1 MDDQSA
7 VIAFLSSPDAY
18 PGGGPVEVVETHS
31 ACVFLAGDR
40 AYKLKRAVRYDFLDF
55 STLDLRRLACEAE
68 VRLNARTAPGIY
80 LGAVPVTRDA
90 DGRLAIGGQGAPVE
104 WLVAMR
110 RFNQEGLLD
119 RLASRGALPPPRMP
133 TLADAVA
140 RMHDTAEVR
149 ADHGGLAGLTWVVD
163 RNAIVFEEYAEVLP
177 RDLAVRVSD
186 GSREA
191 LARHAALLEA
201 RRASGRVRQCHGDL
215 HLRNIVMVDGQPL
228 IFDAIEFN
236 DRIACTDVLYDLA
249 FLVMDL
255 LRTGLPAH
263 ASRLLNRYLEVR
275 DELDGIALMPLFL
288 SARAAIRAK
297 VTAIEATL
305 AHDPEQSARDRSLAG
320 EYLDDALAF
329 LETASPRLVAIGGFS
344 GAGKST
350 LAAALAPGMGTAP
363 GAVVLRSDV
372 IRKRLHGVSPE
383 TRLGSDAYRPEVSAR
398 VYADLCARAATVL
411 AAGYSVI
418 ADAVFAD
425 PAAREAIEQVAR
437 QSGAPFTGVWL
448 EAPAEVLRARVSARS
463 QDASDAT
470 AAVVERQLRNAPH
483 AHAWQV
489 VDTGGGAGEAERR
502 VRESLATKTTKNTK
516 AF

>member
-1 MDDQSA
+1 
-7 VIAFLSSPDAY
+7 
-18 PGGGPVEVVETHS
+18 
-31 ACVFLAGDR
+31 
-40 AYKLKRAVRYDFLDF
+40 
-55 STLDLRRLACEAE
+55 
-68 VRLNARTAPGIY
+68 
-80 LGAVPVTRDA
+80 
-90 DGRLAIGGQGAPVE
+90 
-104 WLVAMR
+104 
-110 RFNQEGLLD
+110 
-119 RLASRGALPPPRMP
+119 
-133 TLADAVA
+133 
-140 RMHDTAEVR
+140 
-149 ADHGGLAGLTWVVD
+149 
-163 RNAIVFEEYAEVLP
+163 
-177 RDLAVRVSD
+177 
-186 GSREA
+186 
-191 LARHAALLEA
+191 
-201 RRASGRVRQCHGDL
+201 
-215 HLRNIVMVDGQPL
+215 
-228 IFDAIEFN
+228 
-236 DRIACTDVLYDLA
+236 
-249 FLVMDL
+249 
-255 LRTGLPAH
+255 
-263 ASRLLNRYLEVR
+263 
-275 DELDGIALMPLFL
+275 
-288 SARAAIRAK
+288 
-297 VTAIEATL
+297 
-305 AHDPEQSARDRSLAG
+305 
-320 EYLDDALAF
+320 
-329 LETASPRLVAIGGFS
+329 
-344 GAGKST
+344 
-350 LAAALAPGMGTAP
+350 MGTAP